1 MNPSVEPVRAN
12 GRAYASPQA
21 PVVVVC
27 VDGCEPDYIT
37 QAIQAGAA
45 PFLKRMLERGS
56 SLIGDCVVPPPAT
69 TS

>member
-1 MNPSVEPVRAN
+1 VST
-12 GRAYASPQA
+12 
-21 PVVVVC
+21 
-27 VDGCEPDYIT
+27 GCEPVDIT

-45 PFLKRMLERGS
+45 PFLKLMLERGS